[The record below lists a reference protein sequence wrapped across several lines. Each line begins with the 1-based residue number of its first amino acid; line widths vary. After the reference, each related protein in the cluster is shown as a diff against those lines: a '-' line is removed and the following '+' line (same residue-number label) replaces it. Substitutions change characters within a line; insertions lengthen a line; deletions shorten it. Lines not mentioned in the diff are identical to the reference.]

1 MPPAAPEPPA
11 KDPVREAAA
20 SWFARMRGP
29 DAERHRAAFE
39 AWAATPA
46 HRAAY
51 DRMALRWEQSGLVGH
66 TPSGQARTGLP
77 AVKPRPPI
85 LVYAIA
91 AAIAGLI
98 LTGLLL
104 ATTRVPGERAGT
116 QPLAAR
122 ALSTPIGTIR
132 RVTLPDGSVVIL
144 DTASRI
150 ELAFTPSERRVRLL
164 AGRARFEVA
173 HGAARPFIVAAGT
186 GEVVATGTMFDVSLI
201 GARPQVRLIQ
211 GSVAIRRIE
220 AGAPRLVIA
229 KLVPGQAASL
239 GEPDAR
245 PQALPADRWVGG
257 MLSYDNVPLAEVL
270 AEANRY
276 ARQPITLAD
285 LELGKLRVTGGF
297 KAGDQ
302 RAIADALAAGLGLK
316 VEHGADGGLRLA
328 RRGA

>member
-11 KDPVREAAA
+11 RDLVREAAA

-29 DAERHRAAFE
+29 NAERHRAAFE

-46 HRAAY
+46 HRAAF

-77 AVKPRPPI
+77 DARPPSRT
-85 LVYAIA
+85 LFYAIA
-91 AAIAGLI
+91 AAIAGLV
-98 LTGLLL
+98 LSGLLFAVL
-104 ATTRVPGERAGT
+104 PMPGQKQSAP
-116 QPLAAR
+116 QLAAR
-122 ALSTPIGTIR
+122 DLSTPVGTIR
-132 RVTLPDGSVVIL
+132 RLTLPDGSVVTL

-150 ELAFTPSERRVRLL
+150 ELAFTASERRVRLL

-173 HGAARPFIVAAGT
+173 HGQARPFIVAAGA

-211 GSVAIRRIE
+211 GSVAVRTLA
-220 AGAPRLVIA
+220 AGAPRVVIA

-245 PQALPADRWVGG
+245 PQTLAADRWVGG

-276 ARQPITLAD
+276 ASAPITLAD
-285 LELGKLRVTGGF
+285 PDLGKLRVTGGF

-302 RAIADALAAGLGLK
+302 RAIAEALAAGLGLK
-316 VEHGADGGLRLA
+316 VEAGAGGALRLA
-328 RRGA
+328 RRRA